1 MSKTATCLLVLCS
14 IFILSGCGY
23 TLRGRA
29 VSGPYNGVELVPAD
43 DPRLQDAGL
52 AGVRVEAIR
61 DPDSLG
67 RSVAASTTSGGN
79 GNIALNISDFG
90 AGWMDEEWDLR
101 AKMGSE
107 EFAQNRLRLPR
118 PNSELRLLIVI
129 EPGTGRER
137 SSMESEQERRLD
149 EYGISIPD
157 SSIYRP

>member
-1 MSKTATCLLVLCS
+1 MPNTITRLLLLCS
-14 IFILSGCGY
+14 LIILSGCGY
-23 TLRGRA
+23 TLQGRA
-29 VSGPYNGVELVPAD
+29 VSGAYNGVELVPAD
-43 DPRLQDAGL
+43 DPRLQDTGL
-52 AGVRVEAIR
+52 SGVRIEAIR
-61 DPDSLG
+61 DPESLG

-79 GNIALNISDFG
+79 GTIALSISEFG

-101 AKMGSE
+101 AKMGGE
-107 EFAQNRLRLPR
+107 EFAYNRLRLPAQ
-118 PNSELRLLIVI
+118 NSNLRLLVVI